1 MNETTIEQWDS
12 AIDLLYSFV
21 KEFVDKE
28 AFEQQLREVT
38 GMAYSLG
45 VRITQEKELMMSI
58 LEKEN
63 K

>member
-1 MNETTIEQWDS
+1 MNDMTTEQMDS

-38 GMAYSLG
+38 SLAYLFG
-45 VRITQEKELMMSI
+45 VNATQEKES
-58 LEKEN
+58 K
-63 K
+63 